1 MSNYKIL
8 FKISGSIAAYKSAY
22 LISKLVQNG
31 FEVKVVA
38 TDYALKFIGKATLE
52 GLTGNKVFTD
62 SFEEGEMMSHINLN
76 KWADLTIVC
85 PATANTI
92 NKFAAGIA
100 DNLLTSLFLAHDRT
114 KPYLIA
120 PAMNTLMYEHPATQ
134 ASLKKLNEWG
144 VQILPTSEGY
154 LACGDTGKGKLVEPD
169 VIYEYIFS
177 ALKKNESHEK
187 RKLKILITSGGTKEN
202 IDGVRYLSNL
212 STGKTGAAIAEYF
225 SRNFHETTFV
235 HAENSVIPRSANTLI
250 PYFSFD
256 NLNRQLKYLLSNE
269 NFDAVIHLAAVGDYS
284 VESID
289 VNGKK
294 NKLPL
299 TKKLDSSG
307 EKINIELKR
316 NEKIINRLKEYSK
329 NKNLVLIG
337 FKLTNTRNKN
347 ERFAA
352 VEKLFKDAD
361 CNAVVL
367 NDKSDRD
374 EKDQQKNFSVFT
386 KPGKFD
392 SFQTVEE
399 TANKIE
405 SLILNGNGKS
415 LPQTPSKGRGF

>member
-62 SFEEGEMMSHINLN
+62 PFEEGEMMSHINLN

-92 NKFAAGIA
+92 NKLVAGIA

-120 PAMNTLMYEHPATQ
+120 PAMNTLMFDHPATQ
-134 ASLKKLNEWG
+134 ASLSKLKEWG
-144 VQILPTSEGY
+144 VQILPTAEGY
-154 LACGDTGKGKLVEPD
+154 LACGDTGKGKLLEPD
-169 VIYEYIFS
+169 IIFEQILL
-177 ALKKNESHEK
+177 ALTKNGSKEK

-225 SRNFHETTFV
+225 SRNFHEVTFV
-235 HAENSVIPRSANTLI
+235 HAENSALPKFDYKLI

-256 NLNRQLKYLLSNE
+256 DLNKRLNSLLSNE
-269 NFDAVIHLAAVGDYS
+269 SFDAVIHLAAVGDYS
-284 VESID
+284 VDSIE

-307 EKINIELKR
+307 DKLTIKLKR
-316 NEKIINRLKEYSK
+316 NEKIINRLKEYSM
-329 NKNLVLIG
+329 NKNIVLVG
-337 FKLTNTRNKN
+337 FKLTNTPNVK
-347 ERFAA
+347 ERIAA
-352 VEKLFKDAD
+352 VEKLFEDAD
-361 CNAVVL
+361 CDAVVL

-374 EKDQQKNFSVFT
+374 EKDQQNNFSIFT
-386 KPGKFD
+386 QHGKFD
-392 SFQTVEE
+392 TLQTAEE
-399 TANKIE
+399 LAQKIE
-405 SLILNGNGKS
+405 TIILNMNELKVTS
-415 LPQTPSKGRGF
+415 EK